1 MRRLERT
8 SLFET
13 PAGFDEPL
21 EMLTGCHR
29 RIEKQL
35 ETLKRLRVHLEAHGV
50 DAEATSAA
58 QAVLKYF
65 DQAATNHLEDEE
77 ADLYPMIERRIN
89 DPGEA
94 SRFHALRDALEADH
108 RALEAAWAR
117 IRKPLDGISE
127 GLTRTLPE
135 SDVQSFV
142 DAYAH
147 HILAEENTLK
157 EFVDRWLDDGDR
169 QMLGRAMA
177 SRRGVQ
183 SPPAR

>member
-8 SLFET
+8 SLFDT

-21 EMLTGCHR
+21 DMLTGCHR

-35 ETLKRLRVHLEAHGV
+35 ETLKRLRAHLEAHGV
-50 DAEATSAA
+50 DAEATTAA

-65 DQAATNHLEDEE
+65 VQAASNHLDDEE
-77 ADLYPMIERRIN
+77 HDLFPMIERRIN

-94 SRFHALRDALEADH
+94 TRFRAFRETLEADH
-108 RALEAAWAR
+108 RHLEAAWAR
-117 IRKPLDGISE
+117 IRKPLEALSE
-127 GLTRTLPE
+127 GLTRTLPAD
-135 SDVQSFV
+135 DVQAFI

-177 SRRGVQ
+177 ARRGVQ
-183 SPPAR
+183 APRA